1 MKKKIYHSNPSLL
14 LDENVCIIGSSKSI
28 LKKNMEDINKFKEV
42 EVQ

>member
-28 LKKNMEDINKFKEV
+28 LKKNMEDI
-42 EVQ
+42 